1 MPAPRIFVSSTC
13 YDLSLLRESLRSFL
27 IGLGYEPIMSEYS
40 DILYDHR
47 THTHTSCLNE
57 VPNVDMLVLIIG
69 SRFGGKSVP
78 EALTNIDF
86 NNLTTKS
93 ISTEILSENDKLS
106 ITQLEVLKAIE
117 TSIPVVAFVEEN
129 VWHDHSVYEKNKELI
144 GKIKFPSIDKPET
157 AKYIFEFINF
167 LRLRVKG
174 NSVISFSKSEDIT
187 NHLKKQWALLF
198 QRLLRED
205 RDKEMDN
212 RKMINISEQLD
223 DIKTALLS
231 TIVNTNTKEVAKG
244 IIRYRKLIDF
254 LCGLKFSDISFIISD
269 KLNFQDI
276 LKKADIVKIKDISY
290 ERRNFGRTALI
301 KSDGTFFEFRYYS
314 DLLINIA
321 RDCDK
326 FSEMSSES
334 KRIILDTIL
343 DENVIGASILKYRD
357 EVFNEYYKGENAEE
371 IEVESIVQNLEE

>member
-1 MPAPRIFVSSTC
+1 MPVPRIFVSSTC
-13 YDLSLLRESLRSFL
+13 YDLSLLRESLRNFL

-69 SRFGGKSVP
+69 SRFGGKNVP

-86 NNLTTKS
+86 NAILDKS
-93 ISTEILSENDKLS
+93 ISTGIFDDMSKLS

-129 VWHDHSVYEKNKELI
+129 VWHDHAVYEKNKDLI
-144 GKIKFPSIDKPET
+144 GKINFPSIDKSET

-174 NSVISFSKSEDIT
+174 NSVIPFSKSEDIT
-187 NHLKKQWALLF
+187 NYLKKQWALLF
-198 QRLLRED
+198 QRLLKED
-205 RDKEMDN
+205 RDREIDN

-231 TIVNTNTKEVAKG
+231 TIVNSNTKEIAKG
-244 IIRYRKLIDF
+244 IIRYRRLIDF
-254 LCGLKFSDISFIISD
+254 LCGLKFSDISFIISEV
-269 KLNFQDI
+269 LNFQEI
-276 LKKADIVKIKDISY
+276 LDKAEIIEIRDISY
-290 ERRNFGRTALI
+290 ERRTFGRTALI
-301 KSDGTFFEFRYYS
+301 KRDGTFFEFRFYS
-314 DLLINIA
+314 ESLQNIS
-321 RDCDK
+321 RDCDN
-326 FSEMSSES
+326 FFEMSSES
-334 KRIILDTIL
+334 RKIIVDTIFEESGNTISL
-343 DENVIGASILKYRD
+343 LKYR
-357 EVFNEYYKGENAEE
+357 EEKFIEYYKNQSIEQIE
-371 IEVESIVQNLEE
+371 IEYITRTNED

>member
-1 MPAPRIFVSSTC
+1 MPVPRIFVSSTC
-13 YDLSLLRESLRSFL
+13 YDLSLLRESLRNFL

-69 SRFGGKSVP
+69 SRFGGKNVP

-86 NNLTTKS
+86 NAILDKS
-93 ISTEILSENDKLS
+93 ISTGIFDDMSKLS

-129 VWHDHSVYEKNKELI
+129 VWHDHAVYEKNKDLI
-144 GKIKFPSIDKPET
+144 GKINFPSIDKSET

-174 NSVISFSKSEDIT
+174 NSVIPFSKSEDIT
-187 NHLKKQWALLF
+187 NYLKKQWALLF
-198 QRLLRED
+198 QRLLKED
-205 RDKEMDN
+205 RDREIDN

-231 TIVNTNTKEVAKG
+231 TIVNSNTKEIAKG
-244 IIRYRKLIDF
+244 IIRYRRLIDF
-254 LCGLKFSDISFIISD
+254 LCGLKFSDISFIISEV
-269 KLNFQDI
+269 LNFQEI
-276 LKKADIVKIKDISY
+276 LDKAEIIEIRDISY
-290 ERRNFGRTALI
+290 ERRTFGRTALI
-301 KSDGTFFEFRYYS
+301 KRDGTFFEFRFYS
-314 DLLINIA
+314 ESLQNIS
-321 RDCDK
+321 RDCDN
-326 FSEMSSES
+326 FFEMSSES
-334 KRIILDTIL
+334 RKIIVDTIL
-343 DENVIGASILKYRD
+343 EESGNTISLLKYR
-357 EVFNEYYKGENAEE
+357 EEKFIEYYKNQSIEQIE
-371 IEVESIVQNLEE
+371 IEYITRTNED